1 MLAQRIRR
9 CTQVFLK
16 TNRFLIFLTR
26 GKSTA
31 IVNLAITHEL
41 LQLKWEI
48 CRKLN
53 RAFHVLGFYWL
64 TEIQSDSL
72 LYVRENKEAFS

>member
-1 MLAQRIRR
+1 M
-9 CTQVFLK
+9 
-16 TNRFLIFLTR
+16 
-26 GKSTA
+26 
-31 IVNLAITHEL
+31 NLAITHEL

-72 LYVRENKEAFS
+72 LYVRENKESVWLVSFITKFWFCGEKIAQPKKMPQDTAR